1 MFKALIFIAVL
12 TAGLTL
18 AGCQSTG
25 QPLVIDTGDFERV
38 RFEIEQLRSEYA
50 TLQQSYRE
58 LTESNRFYAE
68 FYRSTT
74 EAIGRGLGELHTIGT
89 DSQSEIARLRELVG
103 ILRSIVS
110 IIIDADADI
119 GTGER

>member
-1 MFKALIFIAVL
+1 MLKGLTFIAVL
-12 TAGLTL
+12 AAALNL
-18 AGCQSTG
+18 AGCRSTG

-38 RFEIEQLRSEYA
+38 RFDLEQLRSEYA
-50 TLQQSYRE
+50 ALQQAYRE
-58 LTESNRFYAE
+58 STEFQRI
-68 FYRSTT
+68 TT
-74 EAIGRGLGELHTIGT
+74 ETIGRGLDELSGIGA